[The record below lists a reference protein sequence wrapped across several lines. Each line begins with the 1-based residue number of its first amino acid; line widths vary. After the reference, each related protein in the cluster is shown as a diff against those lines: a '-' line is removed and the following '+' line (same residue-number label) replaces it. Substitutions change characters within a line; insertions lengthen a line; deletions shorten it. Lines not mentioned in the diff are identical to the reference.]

1 MPNRALLIVDDEPAS
16 LKTLRKAFSSQYTVF
31 TARNGHEAMDIL
43 KKEDIRIIMSEQCM
57 PEMTGL
63 QFFLKAQKISPDSVK
78 ILFIELADLNLVIE
92 AIHSGLVWRYL
103 NKPLNFKEL
112 RPALSQ
118 AVERY
123 ELVEKNKKLTQELI
137 EAKSDLAKKVEEPT
151 RALQRSGERYR
162 QLVEQSP
169 DGIYRSTPE
178 GKLRMVNKT
187 FVKLLGYDSKQE
199 VMKLDIARDIYFSSG
214 NRSVVKTAFKKGMD
228 AETFVVRLKK
238 KNGQNLWVE
247 VHVQKIYDKNGKVA
261 YYEGVIRD
269 ITERKETEQQLKAV
283 NLELHASKQQL
294 GAAFQQLVASNQHL
308 IENEKAL
315 RQSEEL
321 FRLIAENA
329 DDLIAVL
336 NYKGQY
342 LYTSPSFENL
352 LGYKPEQLQNKL
364 WLTLVDPHD
373 RPEASEKFK
382 QSLKSKKGFLL
393 EHRMRHNNGSWRVL
407 ESTSNVIC
415 DAKGYVH
422 RFIMVSHDITKRKQT
437 EIEFQK
443 AKEASEAANLAKSDF
458 LANMSHEIRTPLN
471 GIIGYAD
478 LLFEEQLTDKQTE
491 FTGVIQKSANYLLD
505 LINEILD
512 LSKIESQ
519 GLELELKS
527 FLLIDILNQKIQV
540 VEPHLAEKAVELNLE
555 ISKNTP
561 AYLIGDPTRFGQ
573 IVLNLL
579 FNAVKFTQDGAI
591 TVTVGREK
599 WKRTGKNIFPL
610 QISVKDT
617 GIGIPQK
624 YRESIFQNFTQVDGS
639 TSRKYEGSGL
649 GLAITKK
656 LVELMNGT
664 IHVESK
670 YGKGSTFTICIPFK
684 FDPNKKA
691 AIKQKQVKP
700 SSSNSAG
707 QKHYK
712 KNGAKPS
719 LENGHGPVNGES
731 TSGPKSD
738 QKISANGNKTTA
750 RILIAEDNAV
760 NSELFKNILSRF
772 DYKLTIVENGLEV
785 LTALEKE
792 NFDLIL
798 MDMQMPQMDGFETTK
813 RIRRNPKF
821 KELPIIAL
829 TAYAMIGDADKC
841 REVGCSD
848 YITKPIN
855 KKHFIECVQ
864 SYTQKSGLAKSKD
877 DYDDDKE
884 KEILKEM
891 ENLKG
896 YYVRNL
902 EESCTNL
909 QKALKNK
916 DFTEIGFIGHSM
928 KGSGASYGFPEISE
942 LGSEMEEAAKNRKLP
957 NLKQLAKQFKSF
969 LKKYKSDEPLE
980 EQKG

>member
-1 MPNRALLIVDDEPAS
+1 
-16 LKTLRKAFSSQYTVF
+16 
-31 TARNGHEAMDIL
+31 
-43 KKEDIRIIMSEQCM
+43 M

-63 QFFLKAQKISPDSVK
+63 QFFSKAQKISADSIK
-78 ILFIELADLNLVIE
+78 ILFIESADLNLVIE
-92 AIHSGLVWRYL
+92 AMKSELVWRYL
-103 NKPLNFKEL
+103 NKPLNLKEL
-112 RPALSQ
+112 RLILSQ
-118 AVERY
+118 ATERD

-137 EAKSDLAKKVEEPT
+137 ETKSDLAKKGKKPK
-151 RALQRSGERYR
+151 RALQRSGKRYR
-162 QLVEQSP
+162 Q
-169 DGIYRSTPE
+169 E
-178 GKLRMVNKT
+178 GKL
-187 FVKLLGYDSKQE
+187 
-199 VMKLDIARDIYFSSG
+199 
-214 NRSVVKTAFKKGMD
+214 
-228 AETFVVRLKK
+228 
-238 KNGQNLWVE
+238 
-247 VHVQKIYDKNGKVA
+247 A
-261 YYEGVIRD
+261 YSEGVSRD
-269 ITERKETEQQLKAV
+269 ITERKEAEQQLKAI
-283 NLELHASKQQL
+283 NLELNASKQQL
-294 GAAFQQLVASNQHL
+294 SAAFQQLVATNQHL
-308 IENEKAL
+308 VENEKAL

-321 FRLIAENA
+321 FRLITENT

-342 LYTSPSFENL
+342 LYTSPSFETR

-364 WLTLVDPHD
+364 WFNLIEPND
-373 RPEASEKFK
+373 RRKASEKFK

-393 EHRMRHNNGSWRVL
+393 EHRMRHNNGSWCVL

-415 DAKGYVH
+415 DAKGYADC
-422 RFIMVSHDITKRKQT
+422 FIMVSHDITKRKQT

-458 LANMSHEIRTPLN
+458 LASMSHEIRTPLN

-478 LLFEEQLTDKQTE
+478 LLCEEQLTDKQTE

-527 FLLIDILNQKIQV
+527 FLLIDILNQKMQV

-555 ISKNTP
+555 ISKATP
-561 AYLIGDPTRFGQ
+561 AHLIGDATRFGQ

-579 FNAVKFTQDGAI
+579 FNAAKFTQDGAI

-599 WKRTGKNIFPL
+599 WKRTGKNVFPL
-610 QISVKDT
+610 QVSIKDT

-624 YRESIFQNFTQVDGS
+624 YQESIFQNFTQVDGS

-664 IHVESK
+664 IRIESK
-670 YGKGSTFTICIPFK
+670 YGRGSTFTICIPFK
-684 FDPNKKA
+684 FDQKKKA

-700 SSSNSAG
+700 TSTNSAN
-707 QKHYK
+707 QEPYK
-712 KNGAKPS
+712 KIATKFS
-719 LENGHGPVNGES
+719 LENEQSPINDEP
-731 TSGPKSD
+731 TFGPKSN
-738 QKISANGNKTTA
+738 QKISANKNKTTVC
-750 RILIAEDNAV
+750 ILIAEDNSV

-798 MDMQMPQMDGFETTK
+798 MDMQMPKMDGFETTK
-813 RIRRNPKF
+813 KIRRNPKF

-841 REVGCSD
+841 REAGCSD

-877 DYDDDKE
+877 DDYDDSE

-891 ENLKG
+891 ESLKG

-902 EESCTNL
+902 EERCTDL
-909 QKALKNK
+909 QKALRNK

-928 KGSGASYGFPEISE
+928 KGSGASYGFQEISE
-942 LGSEMEEAAKNRKLP
+942 LGSELEESAKNRKLP
-957 NLKQLAKQFKSF
+957 NLKQLAKQFESF
-969 LKKYKSDEPLE
+969 LKKYKADETLV